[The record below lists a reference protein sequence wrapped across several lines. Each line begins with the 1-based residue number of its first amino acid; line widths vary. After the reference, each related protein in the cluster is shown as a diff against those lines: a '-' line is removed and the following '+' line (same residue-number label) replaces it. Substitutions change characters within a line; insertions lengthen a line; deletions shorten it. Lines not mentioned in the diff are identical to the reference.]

1 MKNIL
6 FLFLILF
13 SLNLIGQNNNDL
25 KTQKEDF
32 KKAEELLKNS
42 DIFEALFYY
51 RAVYLENLKTTVEIK
66 AKKKIDS
73 LYPICFKREISKWK
87 GKWRLKQLKT
97 HLFTFEKIII
107 DENEISFY
115 NKVNDTTAS
124 RNERIKYAKFDPKDF
139 LVNPYRIKFKNN
151 EIWEFSTEKS
161 DRELRLFPH
170 LRTESNGTSWLILDE
185 RGIIRN
191 KVDREK
197 AYAEERRTYY
207 LPIK

>member
-66 AKKKIDS
+66 AKK
-73 LYPICFKREISKWK
+73 R
-87 GKWRLKQLKT
+87 
-97 HLFTFEKIII
+97 
-107 DENEISFY
+107 
-115 NKVNDTTAS
+115 
-124 RNERIKYAKFDPKDF
+124 
-139 LVNPYRIKFKNN
+139 
-151 EIWEFSTEKS
+151 
-161 DRELRLFPH
+161 
-170 LRTESNGTSWLILDE
+170 
-185 RGIIRN
+185 
-191 KVDREK
+191 
-197 AYAEERRTYY
+197 
-207 LPIK
+207 